1 MAPALIKRLKHH
13 FHAVPEYSAELVLGC
28 NGFVWIQE
36 RLAGEP
42 EGDAAVPMQ
51 DDGGWGRESDK
62 VSVGACGRRSVHAAA
77 GDSAATLARPPLTV
91 PRSLL
96 LRRRRGDAR

>member
-1 MAPALIKRLKHH
+1 MSPPDEHVPPDERPLASSLPQLERGQLVKVAPALIKRLKHH

-36 RLAGEP
+36 RQAGSTA
-42 EGDAAVPMQ
+42 GDAEADGAAPMQ

-62 VSVGACGRRSVHAAA
+62 VSVGAFW
-77 GDSAATLARPPLTV
+77 
-91 PRSLL
+91 
-96 LRRRRGDAR
+96 